1 MESDMESSML
11 HVSQSDSWGPD
22 DQENYTQP
30 EKTSSVEQAG
40 SFVEL
45 AHNDITILVPPVT
58 NRWQYRVYRS
68 ELEIASILE
77 EYEDLD
83 ELQYLVRFSDG
94 HKSEVSF
101 TQLNELA
108 NGPAALDIFNSQM
121 SDARSQSTSSSDE
134 MVTTRTT
141 RGARTRDAGF
151 TDFKHVILSSEDE
164 LTTGRSTRRSNRKS
178 SKQRA
183 NSSSLDPQPRR
194 RQASRRA
201 IQPTS
206 YKIDME
212 LDESDNESDSDAP
225 VLGKR
230 KRKRS
235 YPTSIQ
241 KANSSAARRSDRSGR
256 GLRSM
261 HEIGEDYIP
270 EVATAQTA
278 TKAIG
283 AKESFRRLPSNDE
296 FKGRHLQKCDTCDY
310 EGDDEEKGIL
320 ISCQGC
326 TMSYHQKC
334 LGPRNSRDHLVT
346 KIADQD
352 FVLQCRRCIG
362 TARQKDPMA
371 PDQAQCAHCH
381 HATPA
386 SVPFRERKST
396 SQEQKDREANGGED
410 PSTNVASSTIN
421 NADNVLFRCLS
432 CFRAFHFDHL
442 PAREEDAIIKDISPR
457 ELADDRFSEYCRFG
471 EWTCREC
478 SLAPAKVDSLIAWR
492 PLDQNNYAS
501 GTPTQAVKEDDKEY
515 LVRWEKR
522 SYSKSTWMPG
532 AWVWGV
538 TKHSMRY
545 AFASRENG
553 RNMPRMKFEDA
564 VPEEWLRVDIVLDV
578 KYTSL
583 VKVQVEEVDMKRV
596 KEVKSAYVKFKGLG
610 YEDVVWDEPPDIL
623 DTDRWA
629 DFYTAYKDWVRAKY
643 IHHPNN
649 VPLNNRLAKLR
660 SRDFEANLELKSQP
674 ELLVGGE
681 LMPYQLEGTNWLYYQ
696 WHRQQNAILADEMGL
711 GKTVQVITFL
721 LTLQQAHNCWP
732 ALVVV
737 PNSTCANWRR
747 EIKQWAPSLRVVT
760 YFGSSDARRLSK
772 RYELFPRQDNDLSCH
787 VVVTSYDAAQDSE
800 FRKVFRKVSWQALVV
815 DEGQRLKNDKN
826 LLYHSL
832 GAMKVPFKVLLTG
845 TPLQNNAR
853 ELFNLLQFLDTAI
866 DAAQL
871 EEEYTELTKDNVRRL
886 HDMLRPFFLRR
897 TKAQVLTFLPAMAQ
911 IIVPVT
917 LTVLQKKLYKSIL
930 ARNPDLLKAVFGGTK
945 RALAK
950 TDRASLNNILMQLR
964 KCLCHPFVYNREIE
978 ERSSNTMVL
987 HRNLVEASSK
997 LQLLEVMLPKLQER
1011 GHRVLIFSQFLNM
1024 LDMVED
1030 FLDGLGLFYQ
1040 RLDGSMGS
1048 LQKQKRIDEFNAPDS
1063 RLFAFLLSTRAG
1075 GVGINLATADTVII
1089 LDPDFNPHQDIQA
1102 LSRAHRI
1109 GQKKKVLVF
1118 QLVTRSTAEEKIM
1131 QIGKKKMAL
1140 DHALIEQLD
1149 ANEEESVD
1157 VESILRFGTEALFQD
1172 DDTNDVRYD
1181 SASVDKLLDRSQMEN
1196 TDIAKDQSAES
1207 QFSYA
1212 RVWANDKGML
1222 EDGLDDE
1229 SDSGAA
1235 PDPSLWENILREREA
1250 DVAREAA
1257 ERAEMLGRG
1266 KRQRQT
1272 VDYANQAGQAEPA
1285 LMDTP
1290 EKSKGQT
1297 AAEGSDTDF
1306 ESNAAESEDEE
1317 ESDADGE
1324 QDQDLAKELAEKG
1337 GRGSRSQ
1344 YVDRTFKRVHVPQSD
1359 GVMAYPGMEQPFSM
1373 FPAKP
1378 PVQPAAQPSN
1388 SLVESKRP
1396 EVGHCVACNSSH
1408 AKGSCPIKTAGV
1420 EYCPLCGQAHFASGF
1435 RKVCAHLHSLEQ
1447 CLAMLE
1453 ALKESD
1459 APREEKEVVK
1469 KYLVGIVGNLRHD
1482 KKVEQQKRERQQQ
1495 QQSSSHPAAQHT
1507 NGVQPTGSIPEQVNG
1522 TGHSGHRQSVDLTQD

>member
-1 MESDMESSML
+1 
-11 HVSQSDSWGPD
+11 
-22 DQENYTQP
+22 
-30 EKTSSVEQAG
+30 
-40 SFVEL
+40 
-45 AHNDITILVPPVT
+45 
-58 NRWQYRVYRS
+58 
-68 ELEIASILE
+68 
-77 EYEDLD
+77 
-83 ELQYLVRFSDG
+83 
-94 HKSEVSF
+94 
-101 TQLNELA
+101 
-108 NGPAALDIFNSQM
+108 
-121 SDARSQSTSSSDE
+121 

-141 RGARTRDAGF
+141 RSARTRDAGF

-164 LTTGRSTRRSNRKS
+164 LTTARSTRRSNRKP
-178 SKQRA
+178 SKQQA
-183 NSSSLDPQPRR
+183 TSSNSDSQPRR
-194 RQASRRA
+194 RQASRRV

-212 LDESDNESDSDAP
+212 LDESDDESDSDAP

-230 KRKRS
+230 KRS
-235 YPTSIQ
+235 NPTSIQ
-241 KANSSAARRSDRSGR
+241 KANGSGARRSDRSGR

-283 AKESFRRLPSNDE
+283 AKESFQRLPSDNE

-310 EGDDEEKGIL
+310 EGDDEEKGTL

-362 TARQKDPMA
+362 TARQREPMA
-371 PDQAQCAHCH
+371 PDQARCAHCD

-386 SVPFRERKST
+386 SVPFRDRKST

-421 NADNVLFRCLS
+421 NVDNVLFRCLS

-442 PAREEDAIIKDISPR
+442 PAKEEDAIIKDIGPK

-478 SLAPAKVDSLIAWR
+478 SLASAKVDSLIAWR
-492 PLDQNNYAS
+492 PLDQINYAS

-610 YEDVVWDEPPDIL
+610 YEDVVWDEPPDAR

-643 IHHPNN
+643 IRHPNN

-674 ELLVGGE
+674 ELLVGGK
-681 LMPYQLEGTNWLYYQ
+681 LMSYQLEGTNWLYYQ

-732 ALVVV
+732 SLVVV

-853 ELFNLLQFLDTAI
+853 ELFNLLQFLDTAL
-866 DAAQL
+866 DAAKL

-1075 GVGINLATADTVII
+1075 GVGINLASADTVII

-1149 ANEEESVD
+1149 ADEDESVD
-1157 VESILRFGTEALFQD
+1157 VESILRFGTEALFQN

-1266 KRQRQT
+1266 KRQRQ
-1272 VDYANQAGQAEPA
+1272 VYLP
-1285 LMDTP
+1285 
-1290 EKSKGQT
+1290 
-1297 AAEGSDTDF
+1297 
-1306 ESNAAESEDEE
+1306 
-1317 ESDADGE
+1317 
-1324 QDQDLAKELAEKG
+1324 
-1337 GRGSRSQ
+1337 
-1344 YVDRTFKRVHVPQSD
+1344 
-1359 GVMAYPGMEQPFSM
+1359 
-1373 FPAKP
+1373 
-1378 PVQPAAQPSN
+1378 
-1388 SLVESKRP
+1388 
-1396 EVGHCVACNSSH
+1396 
-1408 AKGSCPIKTAGV
+1408 CPICTCV
-1420 EYCPLCGQAHFASGF
+1420 RFA
-1435 RKVCAHLHSLEQ
+1435 
-1447 CLAMLE
+1447 
-1453 ALKESD
+1453 
-1459 APREEKEVVK
+1459 
-1469 KYLVGIVGNLRHD
+1469 D
-1482 KKVEQQKRERQQQ
+1482 KHID
-1495 QQSSSHPAAQHT
+1495 S
-1507 NGVQPTGSIPEQVNG
+1507 
-1522 TGHSGHRQSVDLTQD
+1522 